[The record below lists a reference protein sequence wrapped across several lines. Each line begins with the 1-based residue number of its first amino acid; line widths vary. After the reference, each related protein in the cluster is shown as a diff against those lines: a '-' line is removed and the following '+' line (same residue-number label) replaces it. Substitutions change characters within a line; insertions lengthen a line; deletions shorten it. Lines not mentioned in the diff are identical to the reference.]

1 LDKLVGFSGFPKRG
15 LQFLN
20 DLSENNNRD
29 WFEAHK
35 SEYQT
40 YLLEPAQAF
49 VAALG
54 TKLQTI
60 AKVHYDTRTDG
71 SGTLMRIYRDTRFS
85 KNKEPYKISLG
96 GKFWNSERK
105 KSEGPSFGFHLNAN
119 GIGLMAGMFDFSP
132 PILQAYRDAVAN
144 DELGSTLEEIL
155 DSLIRVG
162 NYEINGEHFKR
173 VPTGYDSNHKRSK
186 LLRHNAFY
194 VHIKE
199 IGLDALE
206 TPKLVEKCF
215 EHFNNMK
222 PVYKWL
228 DDVIREID

>member
-1 LDKLVGFSGFPKRG
+1 MEFSGFPKNG

-35 SEYQT
+35 SEYQS

-49 VAALG
+49 VTALG
-54 TKLQTI
+54 TKLQAI

-71 SGTLMRIYRDTRFS
+71 RGTLMRIYRDTRFS
-85 KNKEPYKISLG
+85 KNKEPYKTSIG
-96 GKFWNSERK
+96 GKFWGFENNKNES
-105 KSEGPSFGFHLNAN
+105 PSFGFHLNAN
-119 GIGLMAGMFDFSP
+119 EIGLMAGMFQFSP

-144 DELGSTLEEIL
+144 DKLGSELEDIL
-155 DSLIRVG
+155 DSVISVG
-162 NYEINGEHFKR
+162 NYEINHEYFKR
-173 VPTGYDSNHKRSK
+173 VPIGYDAKHKRSK
-186 LLRHNAFY
+186 LLRHNALY
-194 VHIKE
+194 VHTKE
-199 IGLDALE
+199 IGPDVLE

-215 EHFNNMK
+215 EHFNNMY

-228 DDVIREID
+228 DEVVRGIDKK